1 MMTTLDRIDKILWI
15 ALLLLVPVSA
25 SPLLPF
31 GSGTLVRPL
40 SFAPA
45 LLILLLAAFRTIVM
59 KQRPRSRDGNG
70 WPLLLFTMYVAIGG
84 LVFLSNAPDQAF
96 KGQTPLDSFIRALAT
111 LLVGLIF
118 YYVARLNIRTTQDVC
133 KALKF
138 LFLGLSLSIAFAVL
152 QVIAIVQRGTMLR
165 EVQALTDVFAVHYA
179 GLMNRAQGMS
189 FEPSWLATQIVLLMI
204 PPLVA
209 RFLSHQA
216 APCKPPDKRNY
227 AIALGGL
234 ATALTGLLCAGSRF
248 GLVAAVLI
256 FLLAGILALK
266 EGHMLAAFAFI
277 AVLLVGGAGI
287 AAFGA
292 LSAGAGA
299 GYVVGPVAYL
309 VEGSVDTDDQDLTT
323 ALSDTLEV
331 AGRAAAAQAAFNLWR
346 DHPMFGV
353 SLGNN
358 YRYFGRYAPD
368 WAYDTGLFASG
379 TMEGAAWLDP
389 NSPEK
394 GNAKNLFLRLLSET
408 GLVGLV
414 LFGFFFARQ
423 VFQFRPK
430 DKFFAYFRITAA
442 AALVFSFFNQDSFA
456 DPCQWLVLVL
466 CNEMGRLQSGVTA

>member
-1 MMTTLDRIDKILWI
+1 MTDLDRAGRFLWI
-15 ALLLLVPVSA
+15 LLLLLVPISA

-31 GSGTLVRPL
+31 GAGTLVRPL

-45 LLILLLAAFRTIVM
+45 LLILLLAAFRIIVL
-59 KQRPRSRDGNG
+59 KQGPRFREGSG
-70 WPLLLFTMYVAIGG
+70 WPLTLFTAYVVIGG

-96 KGQTPLDSFIRALAT
+96 KGQTPFDSFIRALAT
-111 LLVGLIF
+111 LVVGLVF
-118 YYVARLNIRTTQDVC
+118 YAAARLNIRTSQDVRE
-133 KALKF
+133 ALKY
-138 LFLGLSLSIAFAVL
+138 LFLGLSFSIAFAAL
-152 QVIAIVQRGTMLR
+152 QVIAIVQRGALLR
-165 EVQALTDVFAVHYA
+165 EVQGITDLFAVHYV
-179 GLMNRAQGMS
+179 GLMNRAQGMT
-189 FEPSWLATQIVLLMI
+189 FEPSWLATQIILLMI

-209 RFLSHQA
+209 RFLSRQA
-216 APCKPPDKRNY
+216 APGLPVEKRNLP
-227 AIALGGL
+227 IALGGF
-234 ATALTGLLCAGSRF
+234 AIALTGLLCAGSRF

-256 FLLAGILALK
+256 FLLAGAMALR
-266 EGHMLAAFAFI
+266 EGRMIAALAFI

-309 VEGSVDTDDQDLTT
+309 AEGSVDTNDQDLTT

-331 AGRAAAAQAAFNLWR
+331 AGRVAAAQAAFNLWR
-346 DHPMFGV
+346 DHVLFGV

-368 WAYDTGLFASG
+368 WAFDTGLFASG

-394 GNAKNLFLRLLSET
+394 GNAKNFFLRLLSET
-408 GLVGLV
+408 GLVGLA
-414 LFGFFFARQ
+414 LFGLFFMRQ
-423 VFQFRPK
+423 VFQFRPQ
-430 DKFFAYFRITAA
+430 DKYFAYFRLTAA
-442 AALVFSFFNQDSFA
+442 AALIFSFFNQDSFA

-466 CNEMGRLQSGVTA
+466 CHEMGQLQSGVPA